1 MRYPH
6 DHENDVIYFGKVNF
20 RNKLQTFGIKTDD
33 RRRHVYVVGKTGM
46 GKTTL
51 LENMILSDIYA
62 GHGCAYIDPHGDT
75 AEKILDYIP
84 SWRINDVVYFNPADI
99 EYPIGFNILESVD
112 EKMKHLVAAGMMSV
126 FKKLWEGVWSARME
140 YILNNTILALMDT
153 PNTTLLGINRML
165 SDDKYRKEIIS
176 NVKDPIVKQFWV
188 MEFESYQSKF
198 ASEAVAPIQNKV
210 GQFLSASIIRNIVA
224 QAKSSM
230 NMREI
235 MDGQKI
241 LLVNLSKGR
250 IGEDSS
256 RLLGGL
262 LITKLQMSA
271 MERVD
276 MPEEERQDFYMFVD
290 EFQNFAVESFASIL
304 SEARKYRLNLVMAH
318 QYIAQLTEE
327 VRDAVFGNVGTL
339 ISFRVGGPDAAFME
353 EEFMPRFLPNDMI
366 NLPKFSIYLK
376 LMIDGVTSQPFS
388 ALTLPPIAVRTGS
401 EQKVIEQS
409 RERYSGEKEKIEE
422 KVEVWSGFGKD
433 VDIEQEYEKAK
444 QGKKDAKKARFSH
457 EYTCTRCSK
466 AFPLP
471 VELDRSR
478 PIYCEDC
485 HPIIMEERKS
495 GKKRGGEQRGRREE
509 TKRVVATP
517 PKVDDGEVIQK
528 DTGKSVGLSALS
540 DDKIKEKKERRPEP
554 KREKPEVQAREMVG
568 QKSEPRRQPK
578 VPSAVEG
585 KAVDEVKVEQKTDIK
600 SQIKVPSAVEKTKV
614 EQKTEVKPDTSEPK
628 NDEENQKISPKRRDG
643 DKVEKFADKKP
654 DEPKVEEKAQSSEKK
669 PDRPRDN
676 QRSNSG
682 SSDSSEP
689 KKRNRRRRN
698 RSKKS
703 SDRSRSS
710 EPQRQSSQSSDRSDQ
725 RLSAPSTPSASP
737 DTKKDNSPQAVL
749 PNERVTFK
757 EE

>member
-1 MRYPH
+1 MPMRYPH
-6 DHENDVIYFGKVNF
+6 DHENDVIYFGRVNF

-75 AEKILDYIP
+75 AEKLLDYIP

-176 NVKDPIVKQFWV
+176 NVKDPIVRQFWV

-230 NMREI
+230 NIREI
-235 MDGQKI
+235 MDEQKI

-388 ALTLPPIAVRTGS
+388 ALTLPPIAVKTGS
-401 EQKVIEQS
+401 LQKVIEQS
-409 RERYSGEKEKIEE
+409 RERYAGERGKIEE
-422 KVEVWSGFGKD
+422 KVEEWSGFGKD
-433 VDIEQEYEKAK
+433 VDLEEEYAKAK

-466 AFPLP
+466 VFPLP

-478 PIYCEDC
+478 PIYCEEC
-485 HPIIMEERKS
+485 HPIVMEERKS
-495 GKKRGGEQRGRREE
+495 GKKRGGDQKQRREE
-509 TKRVVATP
+509 KKKVVEAP

-540 DDKIKEKKERRPEP
+540 NDKIKEKKERRAEPEQKKERPEVEARDMVAP
-554 KREKPEVQAREMVG
+554 KR
-568 QKSEPRRQPK
+568 
-578 VPSAVEG
+578 
-585 KAVDEVKVEQKTDIK
+585 DIESK
-600 SQIKVPSAVEKTKV
+600 E
-614 EQKTEVKPDTSEPK
+614 
-628 NDEENQKISPKRRDG
+628 
-643 DKVEKFADKKP
+643 
-654 DEPKVEEKAQSSEKK
+654 SEKK
-669 PDRPRDN
+669 PEKKDQEKKEEPKVKVEEPKA
-676 QRSNSG
+676 QASKPEGGQS
-682 SSDSSEP
+682 SSDSKPNSDSRSAKSDKPEESREP
-689 KKRNRRRRN
+689 KKRNRRRRS
-698 RSKKS
+698 RSKKPAGERRDSNNQGS
-703 SDRSRSS
+703 SNQKSRPA
-710 EPQRQSSQSSDRSDQ
+710 EPTK
-725 RLSAPSTPSASP
+725 PSPAVQ
-737 DTKKDNSPQAVL
+737 DKKPQAVL
-749 PNERVTFK
+749 PDERITF